1 MSKNIAVPD
10 KASRSHPRARESR
23 RTREPA
29 GLNGSVRGS
38 STNLTSETPAG
49 IIRQPQP
56 LMRSSREVLAAMGLP
71 PR

>member
-1 MSKNIAVPD
+1 MLQNKIVPN

-23 RTREPA
+23 RIREPA

-38 STNLTSETPAG
+38 STDLTLEAPAG